1 MRIRTSLMALACC
14 AGLAACTASGPKGPD
29 LAVRPPKVGRPAPPS
44 SAQAAF
50 SAEAFTPYAALG
62 LSDNDGLAPGSSM
75 FTLGQ
80 ACMTAAGYPGTTAGV
95 VPVGIHVGGTGGLA
109 FAQPWGGWGYLDAA
123 LARQSGFQ
131 VPPGPALAQLGVD
144 FQPAASL
151 PAAEQTAASRCGAIV
166 AGFVQAAQDGPLA
179 GITTLADDIGSDVLR
194 DPAVQRAAGNWASC
208 MARNGYHLGQ
218 PASVFG
224 QELEAMHD
232 QKSAPV
238 SPSAPLSPAAQRAQI
253 SVAVTDA
260 SCTQD
265 ADLAGIYFAVQASYE
280 RQLVSANQQALSAD
294 VRRYRALYA
303 RELRRLPDLL
313 RTAKPRP
320 ASSPAKR
327 AG

>member
-1 MRIRTSLMALACC
+1 MRIRTSLIALACC

-29 LAVRPPKVGRPAPPS
+29 LAVHPPKVGDPAPPA

-62 LSDNDGLAPGSSM
+62 LSANDGLAPGTSM
-75 FTLGQ
+75 FSLGQ
-80 ACMTAAGYPGTTAGV
+80 ACMTAAGYPGTATGV
-95 VPVGIHVGGTGGLA
+95 VPMGIHVGGTGGLA

-131 VPPGPALAQLGVD
+131 VPPGAALAQLGVD
-144 FQPAASL
+144 FQPTGPSGL
-151 PAAEQTAASRCGAIV
+151 PAAEQTAASKCGAII

-179 GITTLADDIGSDVLR
+179 GITTLADDIGSDVLH

-208 MARNGYHLGQ
+208 MARNGYHFGQ

-224 QELEAMHD
+224 QELQAMYGPGPSS
-232 QKSAPV
+232 SATPV
-238 SPSAPLSPAAQRAQI
+238 SPAAQRAQI

-260 SCTQD
+260 SCTQG
-265 ADLAGIYFAVQASYE
+265 ADLGGIYFAVQASYE
-280 RQLVSANQQALSAD
+280 RQLVSANQQALTAD

-303 RELRRLPDLL
+303 RELRRLPDQL
-313 RTAKPRP
+313 RTAKPLP
-320 ASSPAKR
+320 FSSPAKR